1 MAQSFS
7 DKGEALAKNLKGI
20 MKEYGITQK
29 ELALK
34 LNVPKS
40 TVSAWCR
47 GIKIPSTA
55 LVKELS
61 RLFGIKKETLFQDEN
76 IDAEGCLTV
85 EECGISN
92 EALKEALFGKNTSA
106 TDKQL
111 EEVKSFARFIIQ
123 NDDGKNSF
131 DYRFL

>member
-1 MAQSFS
+1 MAQSLS
-7 DKGEALAKNLKGI
+7 DKSEAFAKNLKGI
-20 MKEYGITQK
+20 MKERGLTQN
-29 ELALK
+29 ELALA

-47 GIKIPSTA
+47 GIRIPSTA

-61 RLFGIKKETLFQDEN
+61 RLFGIKKEILFQDEN

-92 EALKEALFGKNTSA
+92 EALKEALFGKNNSA

-111 EEVKSFARFIIQ
+111 EEVKSFARFLIEK
-123 NDDGKNSF
+123 DKNKDAF
-131 DYRFL
+131 Y

>member
-55 LVKELS
+55 LAKELS

-92 EALKEALFGKNTSA
+92 EALKEALFGKNNSA

-123 NDDGKNSF
+123 NDDGKDSF

>member
-61 RLFGIKKETLFQDEN
+61 RLFGIKKEALFQDEN

-92 EALKEALFGKNTSA
+92 ETLKEALFGKNNSA

-123 NDDGKNSF
+123 NDDGKDSF

>member
-1 MAQSFS
+1 MAQSFA

-61 RLFGIKKETLFQDEN
+61 RLFGIKKESLFRDERN
-76 IDAEGCLTV
+76 DAESCSAE
-85 EECGISN
+85 EECGISD
-92 EALKEALFGKNTSA
+92 EALKEALFGKNNSA
-106 TDKQL
+106 TNKQL
-111 EEVKSFARFIIQ
+111 EEVKSFARFLIEK
-123 NDDGKNSF
+123 DKNKDAF
-131 DYRFL
+131 Y

>member
-34 LNVPKS
+34 LDVPKS

-92 EALKEALFGKNTSA
+92 EALKEALFGKNNSA

-123 NDDGKNSF
+123 NDDGKDSF

>member
-1 MAQSFS
+1 MAQSFA

-55 LVKELS
+55 LIKELS
-61 RLFGIKKETLFQDEN
+61 KYFGIKKESLFRDERN
-76 IDAEGCLTV
+76 DIKNCSAE
-85 EECGISN
+85 EECGISD
-92 EALKEALFGKNTSA
+92 EALKEALFGKNNSA
-106 TDKQL
+106 TNKQL
-111 EEVKSFARFIIQ
+111 EEVKSFARFLIEK
-123 NDDGKNSF
+123 DKNKDAF
-131 DYRFL
+131 Y

>member
-1 MAQSFS
+1 
-7 DKGEALAKNLKGI
+7 

-61 RLFGIKKETLFQDEN
+61 RLFGIKKEALFQDEN

-92 EALKEALFGKNTSA
+92 EALKEALFGKNNSA

-123 NDDGKNSF
+123 NDDGKDSF

>member
-1 MAQSFS
+1 MAQSLS
-7 DKGEALAKNLKGI
+7 DKSEAFAKNLKGI
-20 MKEYGITQK
+20 MKERGLNQN
-29 ELALK
+29 ELALA

-61 RLFGIKKETLFQDEN
+61 RLFGIKKEILFQDEN

-92 EALKEALFGKNTSA
+92 EALKEALFGKNNSA

-111 EEVKSFARFIIQ
+111 EEVKSFARFLIEK
-123 NDDGKNSF
+123 DKNKDAF
-131 DYRFL
+131 Y

>member
-76 IDAEGCLTV
+76 IDAGGCLTV

-92 EALKEALFGKNTSA
+92 EALKEALFGKNNSA

-123 NDDGKNSF
+123 NDDSKDSF